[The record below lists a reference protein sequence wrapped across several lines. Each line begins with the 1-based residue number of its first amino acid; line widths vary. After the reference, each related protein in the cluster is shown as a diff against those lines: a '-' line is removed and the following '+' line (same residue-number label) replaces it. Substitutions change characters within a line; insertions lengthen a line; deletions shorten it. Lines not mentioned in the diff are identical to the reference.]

1 MKKDNHEHNKLDST
15 KDRPIDSITDK
26 LIEGGVFKK
35 LIFDDKGMVFK
46 GQTTD
51 TDRPN
56 GIGRLE
62 LENGDF
68 YEGEFHNGMFHG
80 KGRLVQSGG
89 KMYEGAWR
97 NNKREGKGMEVWP
110 DGKRYQGKFRN
121 DKKNGYGKDNFLN
134 SKVLSIG
141 PMALATMATSMM
153 TKWMASAFTNG
164 PTGRATRE
172 SGGTG

>member
-1 MKKDNHEHNKLDST
+1 MISFERKSQAENDKGTEELIFEDLFMKKSNENQNKVDST
-15 KDRPIDSITDK
+15 KERQVDSITEK

-35 LIFDDKGMVFK
+35 LVFDQNGMVFK

-68 YEGEFHNGMFHG
+68 YEGEFHNGMFEG

-89 KMYEGAWR
+89 KMYEGAWKCNR
-97 NNKREGKGMEVWP
+97 REGKGMELWP
-110 DGKRYQGKFRN
+110 DGKRYQGKFKE
-121 DKKNGYGKDNFLN
+121 DKKNGYGEVYRLMYCRDFQ
-134 SKVLSIG
+134 
-141 PMALATMATSMM
+141 LA
-153 TKWMASAFTNG
+153 
-164 PTGRATRE
+164 
-172 SGGTG
+172 